1 MSILQALRNAHLITR
16 FMLVWFVLS
25 IGVAIASPLV
35 QPQTL
40 TLICSGAGM
49 MTVVTVSAD
58 DDSQQTAS
66 PLMHCPLCVN
76 ASAPPLTTHLTA
88 EPTQALDDVLQSL
101 PSVLLIARIA
111 APLPARGPPNFS

>member
-25 IGVAIASPLV
+25 IGVVIASPLV
-35 QPQTL
+35 QPPTL

-49 MTVVTVSAD
+49 MTMVAVNAD

-66 PLMHCPLCVN
+66 PLMHCPLCAT
-76 ASAPPLTTHLTA
+76 ASAPPLTTHQTA
-88 EPTQALDDVLQSL
+88 KPAQALGDVLHSP
-101 PSVLLIARIA
+101 PSAPLVARIA